1 MPVGYEDNQG
11 VASQKEGDFAWS
23 LCTNFLFQCVGKALL
38 DAWHHDKHF
47 AEHYS
52 VSG

>member
-1 MPVGYEDNQG
+1 MEYEDNQG
-11 VASQKEGDFAWS
+11 VASLREGFHFAWN
-23 LCTNFLFQCVGKALL
+23 LCTNFLPRCVGKVLL
-38 DAWHHDKHF
+38 GAGHHDRHS

>member
-1 MPVGYEDNQG
+1 MAYEDNRG
-11 VASQKEGDFAWS
+11 VASLKEGDFALS
-23 LCTNFLFQCVGKALL
+23 LYTNFLFQCVGKVLL
-38 DAWHHDKHF
+38 DAWHHDKHS